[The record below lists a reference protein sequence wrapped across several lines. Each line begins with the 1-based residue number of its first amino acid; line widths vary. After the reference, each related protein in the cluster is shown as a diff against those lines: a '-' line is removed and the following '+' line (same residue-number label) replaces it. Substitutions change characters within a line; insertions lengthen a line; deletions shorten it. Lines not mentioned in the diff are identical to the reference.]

1 MNCSMK
7 FKMTTVALL
16 VGSAMQANAA
26 LYEIVEIE
34 VPTHI
39 QNLISENYTDPSQF
53 DVYGVAI
60 AQGDVKEDTALGFFD
75 SSVNRIDE
83 ANMKLLIAAV
93 ETRQNV
99 DGVSYREEVP
109 FAMDPAF
116 SYIQDYDDFRT
127 YCFRELRYSTC
138 DTWASVHWSPWS
150 KERSKDYTSNALAF
164 VEGAPN
170 AYDNKYNNVINSLT
184 EAGLPVG
191 NQSVVKADQTALETR
206 NTVVA
211 PVMPNGDFYQ
221 SRAWKTDGSY
231 TSGSIAT
238 SATNDYG
245 SHHTSKAAIWDQN
258 GNVSQIA
265 WPQGGDRDGNRL
277 AQGSMRDFALSSDG
291 KTIYGVGY
299 NTFSDDNYLN
309 ASVFVGTIDDSAFDK
324 TTWTTKVVSGA
335 QMKIGSVIIHS
346 NSVVTNVNDKF
357 VAVGEAKRSG
367 LKPSEGAAANR
378 LFLIEDVSADSIS
391 ATFLTS
397 LDKLFF
403 SGAGG
408 KMGGINNYNEIVGQ
422 VDAEDTREIDGKERR
437 KRAFIF
443 PYDGNESNSER
454 RAIFRDLKDEDKIK
468 AWFLDD
474 LTNGS
479 NAPTSNNQYRIV
491 DASDINDAGV
501 ISATAI
507 KCDGGYDS
515 TSHNAYC
522 GGGSKAETIVAVKLV
537 PIAGAT
543 SADIE
548 ARPVDK
554 AAAERKGAGL
564 GWLSLTL
571 LALFGF
577 RRK

>member
-26 LYEIVEIE
+26 LYKVVE
-34 VPTHI
+34 VGPA
-39 QNLISENYTDPSQF
+39 QNGSTSSYNEA
-53 DVYGVAI
+53 YGVAI
-60 AQGDVKEDTALGFFD
+60 QAGNVYQDSGKTLPFDKGCFDNAAACGDEQFKLAL
-75 SSVNRIDE
+75 
-83 ANMKLLIAAV
+83 
-93 ETRQNV
+93 ETRISV

-138 DTWASVHWSPWS
+138 DTWASVHWAPWS
-150 KERSKDYTSNALAF
+150 KELSKDYTSNALAF

-211 PVMPNGDFYQ
+211 PVVPNGDFYQ

-258 GNVSQIA
+258 GNVSQIV

-277 AQGSMRDFALSSDG
+277 AQGSMRDFALLRDEND
-291 KTIYGVGY
+291 KPITIYGVGY

-324 TTWTTKVVSGA
+324 TTWRTKVVSGA
-335 QMKIGSVIIHS
+335 QMKIGSDIIHS

-367 LKPSEGAAANR
+367 SKPSEGAAANR
-378 LFLIEDVSADSIS
+378 LFLIEDVTADSIS

-397 LDKLFF
+397 LDNLFF

-437 KRAFIF
+437 KRGFIF
-443 PYDGNESNSER
+443 PYGGAGANQER
-454 RAIFRDLKDEDKIK
+454 RAIFNDK

-515 TSHNAYC
+515 ASHNAYC
-522 GGGSKAETIVAVKLV
+522 GGGSKDETIVAVKLV

-571 LALFGF
+571 LVFLGF

>member
-1 MNCSMK
+1 MPV
-7 FKMTTVALL
+7 FL
-16 VGSAMQANAA
+16 
-26 LYEIVEIE
+26 
-34 VPTHI
+34 
-39 QNLISENYTDPSQF
+39 SE
-53 DVYGVAI
+53 
-60 AQGDVKEDTALGFFD
+60 
-75 SSVNRIDE
+75 
-83 ANMKLLIAAV
+83 
-93 ETRQNV
+93 
-99 DGVSYREEVP
+99 
-109 FAMDPAF
+109 
-116 SYIQDYDDFRT
+116 
-127 YCFRELRYSTC
+127 
-138 DTWASVHWSPWS
+138 
-150 KERSKDYTSNALAF
+150 
-164 VEGAPN
+164 
-170 AYDNKYNNVINSLT
+170 
-184 EAGLPVG
+184 
-191 NQSVVKADQTALETR
+191 
-206 NTVVA
+206 
-211 PVMPNGDFYQ
+211 
-221 SRAWKTDGSY
+221 
-231 TSGSIAT
+231 
-238 SATNDYG
+238 
-245 SHHTSKAAIWDQN
+245 
-258 GNVSQIA
+258 
-265 WPQGGDRDGNRL
+265 
-277 AQGSMRDFALSSDG
+277 
-291 KTIYGVGY
+291 
-299 NTFSDDNYLN
+299 
-309 ASVFVGTIDDSAFDK
+309 TIDDSAFDK

-335 QMKIGSVIIHS
+335 QMKIGSDIIHS

-367 LKPSEGAAANR
+367 SKPSEGAAANR
-378 LFLIEDVSADSIS
+378 LFLIEDVTADSIS

-397 LDKLFF
+397 LDNLFF

-443 PYDGNESNSER
+443 PYDGSGANQER
-454 RAIFRDLKDEDKIK
+454 RDIFNGK

-479 NAPTSNNQYRIV
+479 NAPTSNNQYRVV

-537 PIAGAT
+537 PIAGAA

-548 ARPVDK
+548 VRPIDK

-571 LALFGF
+571 LAFFGF